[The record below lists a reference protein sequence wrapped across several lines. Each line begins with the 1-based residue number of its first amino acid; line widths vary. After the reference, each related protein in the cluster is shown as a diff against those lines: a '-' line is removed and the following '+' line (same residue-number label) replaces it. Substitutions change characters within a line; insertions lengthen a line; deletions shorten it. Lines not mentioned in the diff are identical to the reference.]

1 MKAKA
6 GLLSPTF
13 AEGPS
18 SFLSSLDSR
27 PVPRASGNAS
37 VDVSRVRSEL
47 IMQIE
52 ALTSQHESA
61 LADLEA
67 SLAQIQQHLRPNL
80 QHCENQQNSTQR
92 ELEEARAKVQQ
103 IGAADLAPLQSQ
115 YDQLGIRFERFMRV
129 DVEAKLR
136 PLQESLRTSKS
147 RLDELLGSTNAS
159 FKRLNEQVKEMT
171 SRVND
176 SAEALS
182 REQSKFAAEIG
193 SLKPRI
199 TEMEQ
204 QIDQVRDALDDA
216 PAVSG
221 SAGVEKQIAK
231 AEATILRLNQE
242 VLPAQIEQANQ
253 PFVDAVK
260 QLGKYCEKQVAKMQ
274 KSFDELQKSH
284 EEIITMRNGT
294 EEALDTLTTASFDIQ
309 SKFTRLDED
318 VRTRMANLSQ
328 KAEST
333 VDALKAKIADVAEE
347 QETGRTTLNGQ
358 VSNDAARL
366 KSRVHMTVKKL
377 KDALRKIAGGDQKE
391 QQESMILLERVKDEL
406 EGEGNLMARV
416 KAVEDQVDYCV
427 ETMCRIH
434 DERTRLAC
442 KGITT
447 ERILDRIAYVE
458 KRLAEAEARLGKMD
472 NKEAIEA
479 VQSIESVEKIA
490 QLPPQAEES
499 TDDVVIRSK
508 EKFDLEP
515 EPDTVIDLTRTVR
528 QTYEWEREIDSED
541 DTDDVQDN
549 EEMQPVE
556 TDDPIV
562 IDATIPFE
570 PEEDKYE
577 PPHEEEKK
585 QDLPEIGS
593 VPQPKEEEEYEY
605 SYGDDADEP
614 NPYQTLQS
622 EEHQLPNEYHS
633 TGPEEKPEPE
643 EEQKQNPEPVFEQEP
658 EPVLEQEQEPEQKQ
672 EQEQEPEPE
681 PEPRPEPEPEPE
693 QSPEPE
699 QKPEPQVQAPQK
711 KVQKTEVKPKAT
723 IQNKRLPPRKVEPV
737 VQKSRL
743 PTKPSISEAKK
754 TEVAKPVRPKQA
766 ITRPLRKLPV
776 KK

>member
-171 SRVND
+171 NRVND
-176 SAEALS
+176 SADALS

-260 QLGKYCEKQVAKMQ
+260 QLGQYCEKQVAKMQ

-366 KSRVHMTVKKL
+366 KARVHMTVKKL

-472 NKEAIEA
+472 NKEAVEA
-479 VQSIESVEKIA
+479 VQSMETVERIA

-515 EPDTVIDLTRTVR
+515 EPDTEIDLTRTVR

-556 TDDPIV
+556 TDDAIV
-562 IDATIPFE
+562 IDANIPFE

-577 PPHEEEKK
+577 PPHHEEEK
-585 QDLPEIGS
+585 QELPEIGS
-593 VPQPKEEEEYEY
+593 VVPQPKEEEEYDY
-605 SYGDDADEP
+605 SYGGDADEP
-614 NPYQTLQS
+614 NPYQALES
-622 EEHQLPNEYHS
+622 VEEQPLPNESHPIE
-633 TGPEEKPEPE
+633 PEQERKPEP
-643 EEQKQNPEPVFEQEP
+643 EQEP
-658 EPVLEQEQEPEQKQ
+658 EPVLEQEQKPEPEQEIEQEPVVEQEPEQKQ
-672 EQEQEPEPE
+672 EPEPE
-681 PEPRPEPEPEPE
+681 PSPE
-693 QSPEPE
+693 PEPE
-699 QKPEPQVQAPQK
+699 QKPEPQVQVPQK
-711 KVQKTEVKPKAT
+711 KVQKNEVKPKAA

-737 VQKSRL
+737 VPKSRL

-754 TEVAKPVRPKQA
+754 TEVAKPVRPKQT

>member
-171 SRVND
+171 NRVND
-176 SAEALS
+176 SADALS

-260 QLGKYCEKQVAKMQ
+260 QLGQYCEKQVAKMQ

-366 KSRVHMTVKKL
+366 KARVHMTVKKL

-472 NKEAIEA
+472 NKEAVEA
-479 VQSIESVEKIA
+479 VQSMETVEKIA

-556 TDDPIV
+556 TDDAIV
-562 IDATIPFE
+562 IDANIPFE

-577 PPHEEEKK
+577 PPHREEEK

-593 VPQPKEEEEYEY
+593 VVPQPKEEEEYDY
-605 SYGDDADEP
+605 SYGGDADEP
-614 NPYQTLQS
+614 NPYQALQS
-622 EEHQLPNEYHS
+622 VEEQPLPNESHPIE
-633 TGPEEKPEPE
+633 PEQEPKPE
-643 EEQKQNPEPVFEQEP
+643 QEQEP
-658 EPVLEQEQEPEQKQ
+658 EPVLEQEQKPEPEQEIEQEPVVEQEPEQK
-672 EQEQEPEPE
+672 QEPEPE
-681 PEPRPEPEPEPE
+681 PEPSPE
-693 QSPEPE
+693 PEPE
-699 QKPEPQVQAPQK
+699 QKPEPQVQVPQK
-711 KVQKTEVKPKAT
+711 KVQKNEVKPKAA

-737 VQKSRL
+737 VPKSRL
-743 PTKPSISEAKK
+743 PTKPSVSEAKK
-754 TEVAKPVRPKQA
+754 TEAAKPVRPKQA